1 MDIVMVI
8 VEIVIGIIV
17 LALLPKLLGIVSI
30 KETQVGIV
38 IKKFSS
44 KNLSPEN
51 LVAMNGEAGIQADV
65 LAPGWHFFYFPWQYS
80 IKKDNVISIDEG
92 YIGLVVA
99 RDGKSFNSNQILGRY
114 VDCDNFQN
122 ARKFLQNGGQKG
134 KQLGILTA
142 GTYRINTQLFEIL
155 HDDDEEYKVTY
166 IDTDSIGIVNILEGQ
181 PIPEGEIAAEIISG
195 HSNFQDAEAFLK
207 ANGCRGLQQQ
217 VLLPGS
223 WNINPWFALIERC
236 PMTTIPIGFVGVIN
250 SYCGKEHKDIS
261 GIDFK
266 HGELV
271 EQGHKGIWVT
281 PLTPGKYP
289 LNPKTMELEL
299 VPTTNIVLNWAE
311 NRTEAHKL
319 DSRLCSITVRS
330 KDGFSFNLDV
340 SQIIHISYESASKVI
355 SRVGS
360 MQNLIDQVLE
370 PTVGTYFRNS
380 VQENTV
386 LEFLN
391 NRSARQKDAK
401 KYIEEAIRSYD
412 VECVDTL
419 IGDIAAPESLLK
431 PLTDRKIAE
440 EQEITY
446 TTQMKA
452 EKTRQELVKQRSI
465 ADIQS
470 ELVKSD
476 QSVMI
481 EAKVAE
487 ALIKKKEGEAQ
498 SIKLIGAAEAE
509 AIQVKGA
516 AQAKVY
522 ELNVAA
528 VGKDN
533 FARIKNIE
541 ELSKSGMQ
549 IVPNILVNGNGEHGG
564 SLSDGLLG
572 LVVDKMSKE
581 SIADKVKS

>member
-1 MDIVMVI
+1 MVI
-8 VEIVIGIIV
+8 VQAVIGLII
-17 LALLPKLLGIVSI
+17 LILLPKLLGIVSI

-44 KNLSPEN
+44 KNLPPDR
-51 LVAMNGEAGIQADV
+51 LIALNGEAGIQADV

-80 IKKDNVISIDEG
+80 IKKDRVINISEG
-92 YIGLVVA
+92 YIGLIVA
-99 RDGKSFNSNQILGRY
+99 KDGKAFNPNQILGRS
-114 VDCDNFQN
+114 VECDNFQN
-122 ARKFLQNGGQKG
+122 ARKFLESGGQKG
-134 KQLGILTA
+134 KQLGMLTA
-142 GTYRINTQLFEIL
+142 GMYRINTELFEVL
-155 HDDDEEYKVTY
+155 HEDSDEYRVTY
-166 IDTDSIGIVNILEGQ
+166 INADSIGIVNVLEGM
-181 PIPEGEIAAEIISG
+181 PIPEGEIAAEIIPG
-195 HSNFQDAEAFLK
+195 HSNFQDAEEFLK

-223 WNINPWFALIERC
+223 WNINPWFAIIEKC
-236 PMTTIPIGFVGVIN
+236 PMTTIPIGFVGVVN
-250 SYCGKEHKDIS
+250 SFCGKEHKDIS

-311 NRTEAHKL
+311 NRTEAHNL
-319 DSRLCSITVRS
+319 DSRLSSITVRS

-391 NRSARQKDAK
+391 KRSERQKEAK
-401 KYIEEAIRSYD
+401 KYIDEAIKVYD

-419 IGDIAAPESLLK
+419 IGDIAAPENLLK

-446 TTQMKA
+446 STQMRA
-452 EKTRQELVKQRSI
+452 EKTRQELVKQKSL
-465 ADIQS
+465 ADIQT
-470 ELVKSD
+470 ELVKSE
-476 QSVMI
+476 QSVAI
-481 EAKVAE
+481 EAKQAE

-498 SIKLIGAAEAE
+498 SIKLLGAAEAE
-509 AIQVKGA
+509 AIKVKGE
-516 AQAKVY
+516 AQAEVY
-522 ELNVAA
+522 QKNVAA
-528 VGKDN
+528 VGQDN
-533 FARIKNIE
+533 FARIKNVE
-541 ELSKSGMQ
+541 ELSKSGIQ
-549 IVPNILVNGNGEHGG
+549 IVPNILVNGNGSGSG

-572 LVVDKMSKE
+572 LVIDRMTTPE
-581 SIADKVKS
+581 KVTK